1 MPNEKTGDRVSE
13 RQSTAGPAPG
23 QAEGKPSAQRWLVL
37 AVLCLVVTVVEVDST
52 VVNVAL
58 PTLAHDLQANASD
71 LAWINDA
78 YILTFASFQLIF
90 GRLGDRF
97 GHKRLL
103 MASLLVLGGSSL
115 LCAYADTI
123 TELIIWRA
131 VLGVGGAGILP
142 ASLALVTLFFPGDER
157 AKAFGIWSAMTVLGL
172 PLGPVLG
179 GWLLEHFW
187 WGSVFLINVPLVVIT
202 LIAAQLMIKSRKPE
216 GSATGQDISGVVLA
230 TLGVA
235 ALLFGVI
242 EGPRLGWASGYVIGA
257 FAAGVALMVAF
268 LVRQR
273 RAATPVLA
281 PKLLK
286 LRTYTVGSLANS
298 LSFFTF
304 AGVMFVLTQYLQT
317 AHGYPP
323 LQAGLAMIPLA
334 LLFTGASTVA
344 GLVVTWIGN
353 RGAIAA
359 GLALIGAGM
368 LVLVVLTA
376 TSGYPLI
383 AVSLSL
389 IGFGA
394 GLAIG
399 PGIAISLS
407 EVPKELAGVASAAGS
422 ALRQFGGAVGVAV
435 LGSIVASVY
444 ASNLRGHLAGVPTA
458 VADKA
463 TESVGAA
470 GPAFGSLPADQALT
484 LTTHANNA
492 FVTGLHVTALAAAAI
507 SLISAVLVYL
517 KLPKSEQ

>member
-1 MPNEKTGDRVSE
+1 MSE
-13 RQSTAGPAPG
+13 QPSTAPLEPG
-23 QAEGKPSAQRWLVL
+23 EAAKTPSSQRWWIL

-58 PTLAHDLQANASD
+58 PTLANGLRADASD

-78 YILTFASFQLIF
+78 YILTFASFQLIW

-103 MASLLVLGGSSL
+103 QVSLLLLGASSL
-115 LCAYADTI
+115 LCAYATST

-131 VLGVGGAGILP
+131 LLGVGGAGVLP
-142 ASLALVTLFFPGDER
+142 ASLALVTLSFDKAER
-157 AKAFGIWSAMTVLGL
+157 PKAFGIWSAMTVLGL

-202 LIAAQLMIKSRKPE
+202 LIAAQVLIRTGPPA
-216 GSATGQDISGVVLA
+216 GDAAGQDVPGVVLA
-230 TLGVA
+230 TVGVA

-242 EGPRLGWASGYVIGA
+242 EGPRLGWGSVFVLGA
-257 FAAGVALMVAF
+257 FVVGVVLLVAF
-268 LVRQR
+268 FLRQN
-273 RAATPVLA
+273 RAEAPVFD

-286 LRTYTVGSLANS
+286 LRTYTMGSLANS

-304 AGVMFVLTQYLQT
+304 TGVMFVLTQYLQA
-317 AHGYPP
+317 AHGYSP
-323 LQAGLAMIPLA
+323 LQAGLGLIPLA

-344 GLVVTWIGN
+344 GPVVKWIDN
-353 RGAIAA
+353 RGAVAA

-368 LVLVVLTA
+368 LVLVTLTA
-376 TSGYPLI
+376 TSGYAVI
-383 AVSLSL
+383 ATSLAL

-407 EVPKELAGVASAAGS
+407 EVPPKLAGVASAAGS
-422 ALRQFGGAVGVAV
+422 ALRQIGGAIGVAV
-435 LGSIVASVY
+435 LGSIVVSTY
-444 ASNLRGHLAGVPTA
+444 ASELRPHLAGVPGPIA
-458 VADKA
+458 NQAQ
-463 TESVGAA
+463 ESVASASAA
-470 GPAFGSLPADQALT
+470 FSALPGDQAAELT
-484 LTTHANNA
+484 RSAHDAY
-492 FVTGLHVTALAAAAI
+492 VSGLHVTAVVAAAI
-507 SLISAVLVYL
+507 ALVSAALIYLRLPRSAGANAEELV
-517 KLPKSEQ
+517 